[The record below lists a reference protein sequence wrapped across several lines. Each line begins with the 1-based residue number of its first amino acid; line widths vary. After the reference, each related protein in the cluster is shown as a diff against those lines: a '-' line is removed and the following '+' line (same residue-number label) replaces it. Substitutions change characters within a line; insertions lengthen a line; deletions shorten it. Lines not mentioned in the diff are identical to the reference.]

1 MRPDDL
7 LTWVRAT
14 PFRPFRII
22 LNSGRSYDIRHPE
35 MVRVG
40 RSYIN
45 IFSFAGEPADPH
57 EKMEMVS
64 LLLVERIEPLEAPA
78 SAPQAGASEQ

>member
-7 LTWVRAT
+7 LTWMRAT

-22 LNSGRSYDIRHPE
+22 LNSGRSY
-35 MVRVG
+35 
-40 RSYIN
+40 IN
-45 IFSFAGEPADPH
+45 IFSFAGEPVDPH

-64 LLLVERIEPLEAPA
+64 LLLVERIEALEAPA